1 MNSDPDLTQP
11 ATETEQAATTDE
23 PPAEP
28 PPIVTGPEPEEDT
41 TPPPPPDEPGQISV
55 SVEPATWYE
64 VTSVCSTETCVN
76 LNTTTT
82 EPMVYSNAGT
92 LRMICARCGKDRP
105 ILDYTKL
112 DPQPEMT

>member
-1 MNSDPDLTQP
+1 MSSETEPTQP
-11 ATETEQAATTDE
+11 APEADQATTSDL
-23 PPAEP
+23 PPADP
-28 PPIVTGPEPEEDT
+28 PPIIEPDPEEEP
-41 TPPPPPDEPGQISV
+41 TPPPPPKEPGELNVQ
-55 SVEPATWYE
+55 VEPATWYE
-64 VTSVCSTETCVN
+64 VTSVCATSTCVN

-92 LRMICARCGKDRP
+92 LRLVCGPCGKDRP